1 VVAFLGG
8 YAFGFIAG
16 GVLALLATVTGCALT
31 FYYARGMGRR
41 LVQHRFAGRIRKI
54 DVFLKQNTFSM
65 AMVIHLLPVGSN
77 AINNLLAGVSS
88 VRGLPYFAGSGL
100 GYLPQTVVFA
110 LAGSGVTFDPVL
122 PLTLAVVLFAVSGLI
137 GVWLFRRHWLVK
149 VEENALKDGIDTP
162 LGDTVAAPDTACNA
176 RIE

>member
-1 VVAFLGG
+1 
-8 YAFGFIAG
+8 
-16 GVLALLATVTGCALT
+16 
-31 FYYARGMGRR
+31 
-41 LVQHRFAGRIRKI
+41 
-54 DVFLKQNTFSM
+54 
-65 AMVIHLLPVGSN
+65 
-77 AINNLLAGVSS
+77 
-88 VRGLPYFAGSGL
+88 VRGLPYFAGSGV